1 MVKLLDKV
9 KHWIYT
15 RGMNATYR
23 DISPE
28 KLKET
33 REDRDDE
40 IRRLYW
46 GTRNFPRDKRQTV
59 EKLAEDYGIT
69 KQRVSQIINAKPPPE
84 NDGVAK

>member
-15 RGMNATYR
+15 RSMNATYK
-23 DISPE
+23 DIST
-28 KLKET
+28 KSLRET

-46 GTRNFPRDKRQTV
+46 GTRNFPRDKRYNV
-59 EKLAEDYGIT
+59 EKLAQEYGIT
-69 KQRVSQIINAKPPPE
+69 KQRVSQIINAKSPPE
-84 NDGVAK
+84 NDTTAK